1 MTIILGRRHLY
12 THLVVGTETN
22 REASGDASVSARA
35 EFYCH
40 GKSILAKL

>member
-1 MTIILGRRHLY
+1 MTIIFGRRHLY

-35 EFYCH
+35 EFY
-40 GKSILAKL
+40 